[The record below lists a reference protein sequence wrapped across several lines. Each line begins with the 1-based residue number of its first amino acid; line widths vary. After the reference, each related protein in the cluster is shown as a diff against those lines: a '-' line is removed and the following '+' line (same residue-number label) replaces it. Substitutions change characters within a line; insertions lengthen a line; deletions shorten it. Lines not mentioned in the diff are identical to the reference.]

1 MCFIPTEIRT
11 VCHLKYGG
19 PTPPE
24 MLQKSPNADS
34 TMFCKFPIRELQPLA
49 EINGSLLPLPLDER
63 RQISSSVL
71 GDSGKHHLEKYRAW
85 QTHLRVAP
93 PGWGCRG
100 CTQLA
105 WERDTHSLPQQK
117 TQTCTA
123 LNPSPPSPL
132 CSHWCYMINI
142 TSNLSLYNIP
152 PIFLCVMFTLH
163 QVTVLVIP
171 PLFACPLEEASFLL
185 LIKSLIFTKII
196 PTLRWLDYNLSLSH
210 KWQVSPHCHAVMFLH
225 IPVFG

>member
-11 VCHLKYGG
+11 VCHLKYSG

-34 TMFCKFPIRELQPLA
+34 TMFCKFAVRELQPLA

-93 PGWGCRG
+93 QAGGAEGAPGLPGNRILIPCLSRKHRHVLHWILPLPLPFAPTGAIWLISHQICL
-100 CTQLA
+100 CTI
-105 WERDTHSLPQQK
+105 
-117 TQTCTA
+117 
-123 LNPSPPSPL
+123 
-132 CSHWCYMINI
+132 SH
-142 TSNLSLYNIP
+142 
-152 PIFLCVMFTLH
+152 
-163 QVTVLVIP
+163 Q
-171 PLFACPLEEASFLL
+171 SF
-185 LIKSLIFTKII
+185 F
-196 PTLRWLDYNLSLSH
+196 
-210 KWQVSPHCHAVMFLH
+210 V
-225 IPVFG
+225 